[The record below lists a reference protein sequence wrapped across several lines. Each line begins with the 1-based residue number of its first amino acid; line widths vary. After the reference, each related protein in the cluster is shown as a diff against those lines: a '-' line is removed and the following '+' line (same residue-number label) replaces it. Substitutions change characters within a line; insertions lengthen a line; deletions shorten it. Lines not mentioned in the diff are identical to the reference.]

1 MNRNQ
6 TFVSDKL
13 AEMLMMQI
21 RNEQNNANIYT
32 TISNYFGSIGL
43 EQCHKWFSHQRQEEL
58 EHAQKL
64 IDFSTKAG
72 IELDL
77 TSIDKTDLS
86 DILDPVKLMQKYL
99 DLEIST
105 TDSIRKLCRQAL
117 DDNDFVTFHFLNGF
131 IADQLSEE
139 NEAQTRLQIF
149 LNTKDWVVADMAVG
163 ELD

>member
-1 MNRNQ
+1 MNRSQ

-13 AEMLMMQI
+13 SEMLMMQI
-21 RNEQNNANIYT
+21 KHEQNNANIYC

-43 EQCHKWFSHQRQEEL
+43 EQCHKWFTHQRQEEL

-64 IDFSTKAG
+64 IDFSTAAG
-72 IELDL
+72 IELNF
-77 TSIDKTDLS
+77 SGIDKTDLS

-99 DLEIST
+99 DLEIET
-105 TDSIRKLCRQAL
+105 TDSIKKLCRQAL
-117 DDNDFVTFHFLNGF
+117 DDDDFVSFNFLNGF
-131 IADQLSEE
+131 IAAQLSEE

-149 LNTKDWVVADMAVG
+149 LNTKDWIVADMAVG

>member
-21 RNEQNNANIYT
+21 RHEQNNANIYA
-32 TISNYFGSIGL
+32 TISNYFDSIGL
-43 EQCHKWFSHQRQEEL
+43 EQCHRWFSHQRQEEL

-64 IDFSTKAG
+64 IDFSTEAG

-77 TSIDKTDLS
+77 TGIDKTDLS

-131 IADQLSEE
+131 IVAQLSEE

-149 LNTKDWVVADMAVG
+149 LNTKDWIVADMAVG

>member
-149 LNTKDWVVADMAVG
+149 LNTKDWVIADMAVG

>member
-21 RNEQNNANIYT
+21 RHEQNNANIYT